1 LLGVRK
7 KLGVQCSSKLSTAD
21 LEAEIFLYLV
31 DEYSRYLHI
40 CQIKKKLP
48 ISVSTKQNVLGTYG
62 KVLNLDAHKNSTM
75 LAFSSYYYICLLN
88 VNLLASPLL

>member
-1 LLGVRK
+1 LHFSPIVLRRGWRRPSYRDVLLGVRK

-40 CQIKKKLP
+40 CQIKKITHKR
-48 ISVSTKQNVLGTYG
+48 IYKTKCPWDIWKSIKFGC
-62 KVLNLDAHKNSTM
+62 A
-75 LAFSSYYYICLLN
+75 
-88 VNLLASPLL
+88 